1 MRELA
6 VGPLTQRLQLA
17 ANRSDGLAECTREM
31 FSLAMLVRL
40 GRVSE
45 RDVKAT
51 FAAFRR
57 LDRDND
63 GKLNSKDI
71 ICGEFI
77 RRRRA
82 KTRQEKATCLNG
94 LNNLGAQPSY
104 GYDFSDMGQY
114 INSTAATTNAPGFPV
129 AAVERADFGETP
141 FTYDAQVHPDAD
153 DDYFSG
159 YPENYEE
166 PETYVS
172 DHSINYGYSPS
183 NAFPPPILPRYAHSF
198 GEYEEWAVSEPP
210 LNTVYGKR

>member
-1 MRELA
+1 
-6 VGPLTQRLQLA
+6 V
-17 ANRSDGLAECTREM
+17 LAECTREM

-82 KTRQEKATCLNG
+82 KTQQANALRLSA

-104 GYDFSDMGQY
+104 GYDFSNMGQY
-114 INSTAATTNAPGFPV
+114 IPSPKTSQHAPDSTTDV
-129 AAVERADFGETP
+129 VEHADFD
-141 FTYDAQVHPDAD
+141 DAKFMYKSQIRHDSRED
-153 DDYFSG
+153 DFSG
-159 YPENYEE
+159 YAENNAD
-166 PETYVS
+166 PETYAS

-183 NAFPPPILPRYAHSF
+183 TGAFLPSVLPRYSHSF
-198 GEYEEWAVSEPP
+198 SEYEEWVIS
-210 LNTVYGKR
+210 